1 MPLPALAGPLLI
13 QILIA
18 FAFKLLI
25 AFGIGI
31 ATYTVAIPALID
43 TVSNAFSV
51 IPLEFLQILGQ
62 MQVDKCIT
70 IIMSAYL
77 SKLTY
82 TTTFIS
88 LSNFGSQGN

>member
-1 MPLPALAGPLLI
+1 MALPALAIPLLI

-18 FAFKLLI
+18 FAFKILI

-43 TVSNAFSV
+43 TVSSSFSV
-51 IPLEFLQILGQ
+51 IPIEFLQILGT
-62 MQVDKCIT
+62 MNVDKCIT

-88 LSNFGSQGN
+88 LANFNNQG